1 MKNILLALFLLLP
14 AAAIAQITEPAQQP
28 AQMPVQQPAQQP
40 AEQPA
45 QQQPEQQPVQ
55 QPAQQQPAQ
64 QPAQQLPEMQPQG
77 TDSIIL
83 IPPVQYKF
91 GYVNYRAIFES
102 LPEYA
107 AAQKSLAD
115 IKAKYDS
122 ETLHNEEEFRR
133 MYLDFLQGQKDFPQT
148 IMLKRQKELQNAM
161 ERGIKFRNEVSQM
174 LDNAQ
179 KELEAPIIARLD
191 SAIKLVAT
199 EKGYEFIMNTD
210 AHAFPFINPTLGE
223 DVTGAVMQKLQT
235 IKEWIPNQ
243 NPQPAAQ

>member
-14 AAAIAQITEPAQQP
+14 AAAIAQITEPSQQP
-28 AQMPVQQPAQQP
+28 AQLPVQQPAQQP
-40 AEQPA
+40 AE
-45 QQQPEQQPVQ
+45 

-122 ETLHNEEEFRR
+122 ETLHN
-133 MYLDFLQGQKDFPQT
+133 
-148 IMLKRQKELQNAM
+148 
-161 ERGIKFRNEVSQM
+161 
-174 LDNAQ
+174 
-179 KELEAPIIARLD
+179 
-191 SAIKLVAT
+191 
-199 EKGYEFIMNTD
+199 
-210 AHAFPFINPTLGE
+210 
-223 DVTGAVMQKLQT
+223 
-235 IKEWIPNQ
+235 
-243 NPQPAAQ
+243 

>member
-28 AQMPVQQPAQQP
+28 AQLPVQQPAQQP

-102 LPEYA
+102 LPEY

-235 IKEWIPNQ
+235 IKERIPNQ
-243 NPQPAAQ
+243 SPQPAAQ

>member
-14 AAAIAQITEPAQQP
+14 AAAIAQITEPSQQP
-28 AQMPVQQPAQQP
+28 AQLPVQQPAQQP

-102 LPEYA
+102 LP
-107 AAQKSLAD
+107 
-115 IKAKYDS
+115 
-122 ETLHNEEEFRR
+122 
-133 MYLDFLQGQKDFPQT
+133 
-148 IMLKRQKELQNAM
+148 
-161 ERGIKFRNEVSQM
+161 
-174 LDNAQ
+174 
-179 KELEAPIIARLD
+179 
-191 SAIKLVAT
+191 
-199 EKGYEFIMNTD
+199 
-210 AHAFPFINPTLGE
+210 
-223 DVTGAVMQKLQT
+223 
-235 IKEWIPNQ
+235 
-243 NPQPAAQ
+243 

>member
-14 AAAIAQITEPAQQP
+14 AAAIAQITEPSQQP
-28 AQMPVQQPAQQP
+28 AQLPVQQPAQQP
-40 AEQPA
+40 AE
-45 QQQPEQQPVQ
+45 
-55 QPAQQQPAQ
+55 QPAQ

>member
-28 AQMPVQQPAQQP
+28 AQLPVQQPAQQP

-91 GYVNYRAIFES
+91 VYVNYRAIFES

-115 IKAKYDS
+115 IKAKYEDGILRLS
-122 ETLHNEEEFRR
+122 IP
-133 MYLDFLQGQKDFPQT
+133 K
-148 IMLKRQKELQNAM
+148 KEAKAVEN
-161 ERGIKFRNEVSQM
+161 K
-174 LDNAQ
+174 
-179 KELEAPIIARLD
+179 KYIA
-191 SAIKLVAT
+191 I
-199 EKGYEFIMNTD
+199 EG
-210 AHAFPFINPTLGE
+210 
-223 DVTGAVMQKLQT
+223 
-235 IKEWIPNQ
+235 
-243 NPQPAAQ
+243 

>member
-14 AAAIAQITEPAQQP
+14 AAAIAQITEPSQQP
-28 AQMPVQQPAQQP
+28 AQLPVQQPAQQP

-45 QQQPEQQPVQ
+45 QQQPE
-55 QPAQQQPAQ
+55 
-64 QPAQQLPEMQPQG
+64 LQPQG

-243 NPQPAAQ
+243 SPQPAAQ

>member
-28 AQMPVQQPAQQP
+28 AQLPVQQPAQQP
-40 AEQPA
+40 AE
-45 QQQPEQQPVQ
+45 
-55 QPAQQQPAQ
+55 QPAQ